1 MDRSGSMGKFVALML
16 NVLYQSLIKLGF
28 SRDLIISLI
37 TFDTH
42 TEHVLN
48 KGKQLTVEDP
58 F

>member
-1 MDRSGSMGKFVALML
+1 MGKFVALML